1 MPAHSHTYDEAT
13 ALLDAIWSHPLY
25 RAHYRQLAE
34 YEASRPFCCHQL
46 PHLMDAARIAYIENL
61 ERELGFSRVVV
72 YAAALLHDIGKDE
85 QYRAG
90 VPHEEAGAR
99 IAREILDDIATG
111 GSVPTSERGVPA
123 HEVAAPTSERGVP
136 AHEVAAPAPDVPA
149 HEVAAPAA
157 PAPDV
162 PAPAAPALSPEE
174 ADAIIRAIRE
184 HRRCPDGSSELG
196 RLLYRADKASR
207 ACFACEMLEECSW
220 PEEKMNLR
228 IGV

>member
-34 YEASRPFCCHQL
+34 CEASRPFCCHQL
-46 PHLMDAARIAYIENL
+46 THLMDTARIAYIENL
-61 ERELGFSRVVV
+61 ECELGFSRAVV

-99 IAREILDDIATG
+99 IAREILDDIVAG
-111 GSVPTSERGVPA
+111 G
-123 HEVAAPTSERGVP
+123 AAPTSE
-136 AHEVAAPAPDVPA
+136 ADAPAL
-149 HEVAAPAA
+149 APEADALA
-157 PAPDV
+157 PQV
-162 PAPAAPALSPEE
+162 AAPALSPEE

-207 ACFACEMLEECSW
+207 ACFACEMREACSW